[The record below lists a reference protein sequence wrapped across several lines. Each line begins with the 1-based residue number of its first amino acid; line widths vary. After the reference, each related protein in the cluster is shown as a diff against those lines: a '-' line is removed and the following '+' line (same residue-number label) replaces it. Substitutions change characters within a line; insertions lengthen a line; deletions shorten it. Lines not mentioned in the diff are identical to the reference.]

1 MNKFKVRLLKESN
14 IKVTKTVLPHKFKE
28 SEYEELIRLRA
39 EITYLRLKMKL
50 KKLCDLSRKSCDYQN
65 APQQGYQLKHL
76 QKTMPMFKYIYY
88 FELSRVNLV
97 NKNGWPN

>member
-1 MNKFKVRLLKESN
+1 MSGQALKSVVIVAGINSVQLYQEFHKYIFGGYNSLMNKFKVRLLKESN

-50 KKLCDLSRKSCDYQN
+50 KKLCDLRRKSCDYQN
-65 APQQGYQLKHL
+65 APQ
-76 QKTMPMFKYIYY
+76 
-88 FELSRVNLV
+88 
-97 NKNGWPN
+97 